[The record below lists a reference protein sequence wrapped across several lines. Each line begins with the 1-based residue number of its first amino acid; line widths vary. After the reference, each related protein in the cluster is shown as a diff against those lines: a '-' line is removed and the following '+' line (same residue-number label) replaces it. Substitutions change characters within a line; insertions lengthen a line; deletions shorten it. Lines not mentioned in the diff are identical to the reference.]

1 MISKTYINQYYVYF
15 FLLLFFFF
23 TESEDDE
30 EEMQLSSKFDLAER
44 KTVRAKKK
52 KVTW

>member
-1 MISKTYINQYYVYF
+1 MFICYCCCC
-15 FLLLFFFF
+15 FF